1 MTTYAQSET
10 VSLHSLRKQL
20 RDSDVAWTRYVV
32 SRSANTNLSVRE
44 LKTLT
49 GRLGISQG
57 DQRKETLKK
66 AVQKFEAQRQKTL
79 EDSKGGNQ

>member
-1 MTTYAQSET
+1 MTTYAQSEK
-10 VSLHSLRKQL
+10 VSLHSLRKRL
-20 RDSDVAWTRYVV
+20 RDSDVAWTRYVA
-32 SRSANTNLSVRE
+32 SRSGNTSLSVRE

-49 GRLGISQG
+49 SKLGISQG
-57 DQRKETLKK
+57 DRRKRTLEK

>member
-1 MTTYAQSET
+1 MTTYGQSEN
-10 VSLHSLRKQL
+10 VSLHSLRKRL
-20 RDSDVAWTRYVV
+20 RDSDVAWTRYVA
-32 SRSANTNLSVRE
+32 SRSAKTSVSARE

-57 DQRKETLKK
+57 DQRKETLEK
-66 AVQKFEAQRQKTL
+66 AAQKFEAQRQKTL